1 MSITVQIKITEDRIA
16 IPDLEAFLR
25 EAEGGAVNLF
35 VGTTRRVTED
45 RITVELSYECAR
57 ELALAELDR
66 IVSEAKVK
74 WPILRVVVVH
84 RVGTVGA
91 GEASV
96 VIGVATA
103 HRVESFEACR
113 FLIDELKKRVPIW
126 KKEVY
131 EDGDT
136 EWVTGNSPS

>member
-1 MSITVQIKITEDRIA
+1 MNVQITITDDLIV
-16 IPDLEAFLR
+16 IPELEEFLR
-25 EAEGGAVNLF
+25 EAEGGAVSLF
-35 VGTTRRVTED
+35 VGTTRRVTHD

-66 IVSEAKVK
+66 MVSEAKTK
-74 WPILRVVVVH
+74 WPLLRVAIVH
-84 RVGTVGA
+84 RLGTVPV

-103 HRVESFEACR
+103 HRAESFEACR
-113 FLIDELKKRVPIW
+113 FLIDELKTRVPIW

-131 EDGDT
+131 EDGAT
-136 EWVTGNSPS
+136 EWVTGHTPR